1 MSEIN
6 KQKEGLPQNIAL
18 IICNGN
24 PPPEKLLH
32 QLWQDAD
39 YRVAA
44 DGGANQLYCYNLIPD
59 AVVGDFDSIR
69 ESSARNNSF
78 SAAAFRWCS
87 RCRHTRIRIFS

>member
-32 QLWQDAD
+32 QLWQEAD

-44 DGGANQLYCYNLIPD
+44 DGGANQLVLL
-59 AVVGDFDSIR
+59 
-69 ESSARNNSF
+69 
-78 SAAAFRWCS
+78 
-87 RCRHTRIRIFS
+87 